1 MLSTRSQNESK
12 CPNFMLSCSFNGQ
25 AGENIQCQVIWFS
38 FVVGSLLM
46 SAPSSVETST
56 STGSGDWLNR
66 EGAGLVDQPL
76 PLLPASILPLRSH
89 TDDPPAL
96 SEPLRRVLRRW
107 GLGRPPKTGWT
118 VRDHQSPK
126 LLRRDGGAT
135 LFFFFSSVFFL
146 LDSLFVFFFFFPK
159 QNGASLPYRSWYWLC
174 AYEDELVYMSQSMLA
189 EFVSPFL
196 NFFDNWEGG
205 GERGGSAKQQRQF
218 CVIISSSSSSPS
230 PPDIALKQTTHQFTV
245 LTPRSNW
252 VGENREPPLFRS
264 TSYPDSDSLISADA
278 FLFPPNKNGSV

>member
-1 MLSTRSQNESK
+1 MLSSRSPNESK

-135 LFFFFSSVFFL
+135 LFFFFL
-146 LDSLFVFFFFFPK
+146 LFFFFSILYLYFFFFSK
-159 QNGASLPYRSWYWLC
+159 TKRSL
-174 AYEDELVYMSQSMLA
+174 
-189 EFVSPFL
+189 
-196 NFFDNWEGG
+196 
-205 GERGGSAKQQRQF
+205 SALSLLILTV
-218 CVIISSSSSSPS
+218 CVWRWACVHESEY
-230 PPDIALKQTTHQFTV
+230 AC
-245 LTPRSNW
+245 W
-252 VGENREPPLFRS
+252 VR
-264 TSYPDSDSLISADA
+264 
-278 FLFPPNKNGSV
+278 

>member
-1 MLSTRSQNESK
+1 MLSSRSPNESK
-12 CPNFMLSCSFNGQ
+12 CPNFMLSYSFNGQ

-135 LFFFFSSVFFL
+135 LFFFFFFYFFSSRFFICI
-146 LDSLFVFFFFFPK
+146 FFFFSK
-159 QNGASLPYRSWYWLC
+159 TKRSL
-174 AYEDELVYMSQSMLA
+174 
-189 EFVSPFL
+189 
-196 NFFDNWEGG
+196 
-205 GERGGSAKQQRQF
+205 SALSLLILTV
-218 CVIISSSSSSPS
+218 CVWRWACVHESEY
-230 PPDIALKQTTHQFTV
+230 AC
-245 LTPRSNW
+245 W
-252 VGENREPPLFRS
+252 VR
-264 TSYPDSDSLISADA
+264 
-278 FLFPPNKNGSV
+278 